1 MTPLTTSCLAPFHLQ
16 SRTYRYFF
24 PRRNLDLAAMR
35 AGLAKIVGDHD
46 FRNMAKM
53 DTEHVS
59 NFR

>member
-1 MTPLTTSCLAPFHLQ
+1 
-16 SRTYRYFF
+16 
-24 PRRNLDLAAMR
+24 MR